1 DKLTVAFGDISSRDV
16 NIEDGEVQL
25 FGRINALSWDTLG
38 TVASITS
45 GNKANFSIALGAEGD
60 YGGTQNPSVAPYG
73 IEQLQSF
80 NSSWTSGDGN
90 TIGIKALVFD
100 AAGNSR
106 EYTTT
111 STLLIDEGSR
121 PYINSAT
128 ADKADGWWG
137 PNSTGLPIKIQIDA
151 TEAIT
156 VDVATG
162 TPSIKL
168 ETGDVDGT
176 ATYTSGSGTKY
187 LKFNY
192 SPDLGSYTDDLDFYK
207 NNNEAVISLNG
218 GKMYEA
224 SGNLLV
230 FGSETNNTASPKLP
244 YPGSD
249 SSLSNSKNLIIDGIN
264 PYYVSSSGQNTMAIN
279 SVYPRGDENRTGYYN
294 YRTEELEFTFYFR
307 STTNPTVLD
316 DNGDRVDL
324 SLASNDPSLD
334 CNTADGNDCGTI
346 QIKAEA
352 VPVGDTPGN
361 YEALGS
367 AVDISY
373 TDLTSGDDYADQI
386 IEFNASTTNS
396 AIGTNDFENL
406 SAAKYDNQ
414 FSDGNSITFKA
425 LITDLA
431 GNQTETAVYGTA
443 IVVDQSAPAPAG
455 TTGAVDTDVDST
467 SAD

>member
-1 DKLTVAFGDISSRDV
+1 TTGTTSTTTLLIDQLVPDAGTMITDLITDVPTNSSISVASQGYWNIDTDKLTVAFGDISSRDV

-38 TVASITS
+38 AVASITS
-45 GNKANFSIALGAEGD
+45 GNKANFSIALGREGD
-60 YGGTQNPSVAPYG
+60 YGGTQDPSAAPYG

-80 NSSWTSGDGN
+80 NSSWTAADGN

-156 VDVATG
+156 VDIAAG

-176 ATYTSGSGTKY
+176 ATYTSGSGTQN
-187 LKFNY
+187 LIFNY
-192 SPDLGSYTDDLDFYK
+192 TPDLGSYTDDLDFYK

-230 FGSETNNTASPKLP
+230 FGTETNNTASPKLP

-249 SSLSNSKNLIIDGIN
+249 SSLSHSKNLIIDGID

-279 SVYPRGDENRTGYYN
+279 SVYSRGDENRTGYYN
-294 YRTEELEFTFYFR
+294 YRTEELEFTFYF
-307 STTNPTVLD
+307 
-316 DNGDRVDL
+316 
-324 SLASNDPSLD
+324 
-334 CNTADGNDCGTI
+334 
-346 QIKAEA
+346 
-352 VPVGDTPGN
+352 
-361 YEALGS
+361 
-367 AVDISY
+367 
-373 TDLTSGDDYADQI
+373 
-386 IEFNASTTNS
+386 
-396 AIGTNDFENL
+396 
-406 SAAKYDNQ
+406 
-414 FSDGNSITFKA
+414 
-425 LITDLA
+425 
-431 GNQTETAVYGTA
+431 
-443 IVVDQSAPAPAG
+443 
-455 TTGAVDTDVDST
+455 
-467 SAD
+467 